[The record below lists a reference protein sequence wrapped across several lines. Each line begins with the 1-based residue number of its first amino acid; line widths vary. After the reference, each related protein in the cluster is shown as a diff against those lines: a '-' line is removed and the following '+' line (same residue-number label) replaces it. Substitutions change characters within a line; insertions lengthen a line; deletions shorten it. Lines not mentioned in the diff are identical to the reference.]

1 MKENNNFSSI
11 LLQGY
16 KLSFVQKQ
24 IQTSCSSVWKFILF
38 MDKIRIINFLYWNA
52 SSRVSSQALAR
63 KYERWNWVLLEI
75 SCCLSW
81 VEMKIQWKEKLL
93 QLVVCLLVQ
102 VNFNLISP
110 RKLQKSLLFYGT
122 KVLSSF
128 LVTGL

>member
-24 IQTSCSSVWKFILF
+24 IQTSCSVWKFILF
-38 MDKIRIINFLYWNA
+38 MDKIRIINVLHWNA

>member
-38 MDKIRIINFLYWNA
+38 MDKIRIINVLHWNA